1 MENVATRVCVPLCAV
16 CLVTILGGL
25 SVSAQDTG
33 TGYLKVKANP
43 GRAGVFVDNKYVG
56 PAANFKIAR
65 KYALPAGEHEITL
78 KDPRYEDFSTKVKI
92 DADKTTTISQALK
105 PETLADPPYGTLR
118 VEGGSS
124 KFDAVFLNDR
134 FMGHVDEFNN
144 FAQGLLLKPGE
155 YTVKVVSPG
164 GKQELEEKI
173 TIEENKKTTVRVGS
187 GA

>member
-1 MENVATRVCVPLCAV
+1 MRSVTRRIRVPLLAV
-16 CLVTILGGL
+16 CLAVILGGL

-43 GRAGVFVDNKYVG
+43 GRAGVFVDDKYVG
-56 PAANFKIAR
+56 PAANFGFAR
-65 KYALPAGEHEITL
+65 KYAVAAGEHQITL
-78 KDPRYEDFSTKVKI
+78 RDPRYQDFSTKVKI
-92 DADKTTTISQALK
+92 EAGKTTTLKQALQ

-124 KFDAVFLNDR
+124 KFDAVFLNDK

-155 YTVKVVSPG
+155 YTLKVVSPG
-164 GKQELEEKI
+164 GKQEFEQKI
-173 TIEENKKTTVRVGS
+173 TIEENKKTTVRVGTT
-187 GA
+187 G